1 LEIDENSK
9 SLVGSWSAVITLM
22 GDTFPGLFAFTR
34 DGIVLQ
40 SDPPS
45 SAELMSP
52 GYGNWVPTGLSDA
65 AFTFLYFSES
75 VDNKLASTAKVKGVI
90 HYDAN
95 KDSWEGTFKIDI
107 LDQNGNLVT
116 TDPGKIIGT
125 RIAVEMMD

>member
-1 LEIDENSK
+1 MEIDEKSK
-9 SLVGSWSAVITLM
+9 SLVGSWSAAITMM
-22 GDTFPGLFAFTR
+22 GVTFPGLFAFTR

-75 VDNKLASTAKVKGVI
+75 VENKLASKSKVKGVI

-95 KDSWEGTFKIDI
+95 KDSWEATFKIDT
-107 LDQNGNLVT
+107 LAPDGSLVT

-125 RIAVEMMD
+125 RIAVERMD